1 LPTLAGTLPPDQRK
15 TREIPVMTVSP
26 TVETHPLLPRIEQAL
41 DTIRPYLA
49 ADGGNVR
56 VLEITDDMVL
66 RLELLGACGTCPMS
80 PMTLKAGVEE
90 SVKKAVPE
98 IRAVEAINVTP
109 MSEQPAGQVR

>member
-1 LPTLAGTLPPDQRK
+1 MSYS
-15 TREIPVMTVSP
+15 VV
-26 TVETHPLLPRIEQAL
+26 VEDHPLLSRIEQAL

-66 RLELLGACGTCPMS
+66 KLELLGACGTCPMS

-98 IRAVEAINVTP
+98 IRAVEATNATP
-109 MSEQPAGQVR
+109 MDEQPAGQTGHPLPPTPVSTPEF